1 MKRLIVFVL
10 ACALSAWAQGRP
22 AGAGRPSGV
31 GGGSSTGSGMGN
43 SGSMGR
49 GSDMGRS
56 DTGTMGT
63 SHRPSDTGKQSP
75 GQALSTNSKLSQKLD
90 SLLPKGMTAQDACQG
105 FKNLGQCVAAI
116 HVAHNLDIPFADL
129 KDKMTGSGSESLGKA
144 IRDLKPDANAK
155 AEEKKA
161 KGQAND
167 DLKES

>member
-22 AGAGRPSGV
+22 SSAGRSAGV
-31 GGGSSTGSGMGN
+31 GGGSGMGSGMGN
-43 SGSMGR
+43 SAGMGH
-49 GSDMGRS
+49 DMGMGHS
-56 DTGTMGT
+56 TPGT
-63 SHRPSDTGKQSP
+63 SNRPGDAGKQSMDH
-75 GQALSTNSKLSQKLD
+75 ALAPDSKLSQKLD
-90 SLLPKGMTAQDACQG
+90 SLLPSGTNAQQACQG

-129 KDKMTGSGSESLGKA
+129 KSKVTGSASESMGKA
-144 IRDLKPDANAK
+144 IHDLKPDANAK

-161 KGQAND
+161 KEQAND